1 MFTIVR
7 LLQPLA
13 ALALS
18 LVTAAPAAA
27 LCDGPP
33 ITEDLTSA
41 ELADLDALIAAT
53 RFADGLYWQA
63 TRGNETLYILGT
75 IHLPDARLA
84 GVFTEA
90 FPDLSAADLLLV
102 EATLEDQ
109 RALQRHIVS
118 NPPLF
123 TITEG
128 PTLPDLLDPEV
139 WAALEQAALARGIPG
154 FMAAKMQ
161 PWFLSLNLSMA
172 PCATAA
178 MAAGDVGL
186 DTMLMNAVADTDTQV
201 QSLEDWRTTLDFLA
215 SGTFEE
221 QITGLEA
228 SLMPNDIQ
236 DAMMV
241 ALTDAYFDGQP
252 IRGWYL
258 AKVSGRF
265 VPSLSP
271 EEYDAMFA
279 EMEQSMLVDRNAA
292 WIPVI
297 ETAAAA
303 TDGPVFVAFGA
314 AHLPGDTGVLALL
327 QAGGWTITR
336 LDG

>member
-1 MFTIVR
+1 MR
-7 LLQPLA
+7 LFRSLA

-18 LVTAAPAAA
+18 AGLGTPVAA

-33 ITEDLTSA
+33 ITEMLTQGELTDLS
-41 ELADLDALIAAT
+41 ELIAQT
-53 RFADGLYWQA
+53 PFADGLYWEA
-63 TRGNETLYILGT
+63 TRGEEVLHILGT
-75 IHLPDARLA
+75 IHLPDRRLPK
-84 GVFTEA
+84 VFGMA
-90 FPDLSAADLLLV
+90 FPDLSGADLLLV

-128 PTLPDLLDPEV
+128 PTLPDLLAPDI
-139 WAALEQAALARGIPG
+139 WAALEQAAIARGIPG

-172 PCATAA
+172 PCAAAA

-186 DTMLMNAVADTDTQV
+186 DTMLMNAVADTGTQV

-221 QITGLEA
+221 QVTGLEA
-228 SLMPNDIQ
+228 SLMPNDVQ

-241 ALTDAYFDGQP
+241 ALTDAYFEGQP

-258 AKVSGRF
+258 AKITGRF
-265 VPSLSP
+265 VPSMTA
-271 EEYDAMFA
+271 EEFDALFA
-279 EMEQSMLVDRNAA
+279 EMEQTMLTDRNIA

-297 ETAAAA
+297 ETAASA
-303 TDGPVFVAFGA
+303 TDGPVFIAFGA
-314 AHLPGDTGVLALL
+314 AHLPGDTGVLSLL
-327 QAGGWTITR
+327 QANGWTLTR